1 MADDRG
7 YVIIALVGTLL
18 PLVTGIVALRF
29 YTRSSVVKSVGSD
42 DWSILLALVRY
53 STQGS
58 GLVDIGGLISAHS
71 FSRSQQA

>member
-53 STQGS
+53 SKQES
-58 GLVDIGGLISAHS
+58 GFVDIGGLNSVHS